1 MVIGLLI
8 LTSIPTVT
16 GVAQA
21 IHGQKK
27 HKEREKDARRMQK
40 FYIDVSCEA
49 QNSRIREI
57 HEKRLV
63 LRDDRVW
70 IGPHEALN
78 PCKEGYVA
86 EAFYI
91 EYPDNERVPVPMGL
105 VSQVRDDP
113 PLLNWIYVDKDTMEL
128 KYGNK
133 SASIEHH
140 VGPWDWTEDEQ
151 RITFDESEAF
161 VAVEDTST
169 RQWQLYYDMENDGLN
184 GFLAKGRRRFQIKLE
199 RTLIPGA
206 EGGK

>member
-27 HKEREKDARRMQK
+27 HREREKDAKRMQK
-40 FYIDVSCEA
+40 FYIDVHCET
-49 QNSRIREI
+49 QSSRTREI

-78 PCKEGYVA
+78 PCKEGYVV

-91 EYPDNERVPVPMGL
+91 EYPDNERVPVPIGL

-113 PLLNWIYVDKDTMEL
+113 PLLNWIYVDKDTMEV

-140 VGPWDWTEDEQ
+140 VGPWDWTEDEES
-151 RITFDESEAF
+151 ITFDETEAF
-161 VAVEDTST
+161 VAVEDPST
-169 RQWQLYYDMENDGLN
+169 RQWQLYYDMDNDGLSRYVP
-184 GFLAKGRRRFQIKLE
+184 KGRPKFQISLE